1 MLDNNVGIFEYQGK
15 GSLHGKTYIFD
26 DYISAV
32 GSFNMDSRSSFI
44 NSEIMIVV
52 SSKEFTD
59 KLKKNV
65 QLDLNNSLEVGN
77 DYKYIK
83 DDSLEKSHVPGYK
96 RVIIKIL
103 SIISP
108 IIEHIL

>member
-26 DYISAV
+26 NYISAM

-44 NSEIMIVV
+44 NSEILIII
-52 SSKEFTD
+52 SGSEFTN
-59 KLKKNV
+59 KLKKCV
-65 QLDLNNSLEVGN
+65 QKDLDQSLKVGKTYSYITSPYI
-77 DYKYIK
+77 DKAVLPAYKK
-83 DDSLEKSHVPGYK
+83 
-96 RVIIKIL
+96 VIIKIL
-103 SIISP
+103 SKITP